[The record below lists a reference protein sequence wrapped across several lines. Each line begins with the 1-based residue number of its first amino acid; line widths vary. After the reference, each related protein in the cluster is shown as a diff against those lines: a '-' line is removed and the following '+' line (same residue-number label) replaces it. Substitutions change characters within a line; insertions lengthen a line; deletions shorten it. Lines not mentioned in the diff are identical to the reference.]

1 MRVWCAIASL
11 IVCAACGGVA
21 DTPESLLE
29 MSFAGQIAG
38 VAGVAHFERVESEM
52 TFTHPNTNGDIVQWR
67 VGLDSVSLHPT
78 DSGTE
83 PERGDVLSSWYAAGI
98 LVEPIGS
105 MSRLPQAF
113 LETGVA
119 QECYALWDSDAGVW
133 GW

>member
-29 MSFAGQIAG
+29 MSFARQIAG
-38 VAGVAHFERVESEM
+38 VDGVEHFERVASEM
-52 TFTHPNTNGDIVQWR
+52 TFTYPNTDGAIVEWR
-67 VGLDSVSLHPT
+67 VVLESASVPPA
-78 DSGTE
+78 DSGVE
-83 PERGDVLSSWYAAGI
+83 PERGDVVSSWYADGI

-105 MSRLPQAF
+105 MSRLPEAF

-119 QECYALWDSDAGVW
+119 QECYALWDPDAGVW

>member
-1 MRVWCAIASL
+1 MRVWCAIAPL
-11 IVCAACGGVA
+11 IVCAACGLVA

-29 MSFAGQIAG
+29 MSFARQIAG
-38 VAGVAHFERVESEM
+38 VVGVEQFDRVASEM

-67 VGLDSVSLHPT
+67 VVLDSASVHPT

-83 PERGDVLSSWYAAGI
+83 PERGDVLSSWYADGI

-133 GW
+133 RW

>member
-1 MRVWCAIASL
+1 MRVWCATAAL
-11 IVCAACGGVA
+11 IVSAACGGGA

-29 MSFAGQIAG
+29 MSFAKQIAG
-38 VAGVAHFERVESEM
+38 VVGVAHFERVESEM

-67 VGLDSVSLHPT
+67 VVLDSASVHPT

-83 PERGDVLSSWYAAGI
+83 PERGDVLSSWYADGI